1 MNEPLKFKLFSV
13 YGQILHKNVLLSAFK
28 RVKEND
34 GCAGI
39 DNVTIK
45 EFDKHLDEN
54 IELILSELKSK
65 TYKPSPVRRKYIPK
79 KNIAYFKYYIS
90 KNIFLQPNIKKA
102 KKIL

>member
-45 EFDKHLDEN
+45 EFDKHLDEKDR
-54 IELILSELKSK
+54 KS
-65 TYKPSPVRRKYIPK
+65 TRLNS
-79 KNIAYFKYYIS
+79 S
-90 KNIFLQPNIKKA
+90 HTS
-102 KKIL
+102 

>member
-54 IELILSELKSK
+54 IDSILSELKSK
-65 TYKPSPVRRKYIPK
+65 NLQAFTSK
-79 KNIAYFKYYIS
+79 KEVYS
-90 KNIFLQPNIKKA
+90 KEEWEIKTPRYSYHQGQNSSA
-102 KKIL
+102 GFSNEA

>member
-54 IELILSELKSK
+54 ID
-65 TYKPSPVRRKYIPK
+65 
-79 KNIAYFKYYIS
+79 
-90 KNIFLQPNIKKA
+90 
-102 KKIL
+102 